1 MQRVRAMAAELLRRL
16 AKAAWPS
23 RTAAAAPI
31 AGVGP
36 VAAPSESVRVDSGS
50 FQLRGCREL
59 LRTYRD
65 ALSIES
71 AIEVIER
78 AVLSDPGIAFT
89 HCRGLLESVCKTIL
103 TDRGIGFEADA
114 SANQVMSA
122 TLKVL
127 KLTPAD
133 FDADERV
140 EAGVV
145 DLVRGINQMVNGVV
159 ALRNSQGLGPHG
171 RDALEVI
178 LDAEYAVITAHAI
191 DSTVCLL
198 YRMHRKQADHDPLTR
213 IRFGDYP
220 TFDALLDQQYPDI
233 VIEETP
239 IQASKALCLVE
250 PEAYRQGLMA
260 YMASSQEPSETEE
273 FAAGEELRENPNG

>member
-1 MQRVRAMAAELLRRL
+1 VTAV
-16 AKAAWPS
+16 WPPN
-23 RTAAAAPI
+23 RPIAAAP
-31 AGVGP
+31 VESVVS
-36 VAAPSESVRVDSGS
+36 VAARSETVPRDVGS

-59 LRTYRD
+59 LRTYPD
-65 ALSIES
+65 VLPIES

-78 AVLSDPGIAFT
+78 AIPNNPGIAFT
-89 HCRGLLESVCKTIL
+89 HCRGLLETICKTIL
-103 TDRGIGFEADA
+103 TDRGVDTLPDA
-114 SANQVMSA
+114 KANQIMSA

-145 DLVRGINQMVNGVV
+145 DLVRGINQMVNGVI

-171 RDALEVI
+171 RDALEII
-178 LDAEYAVITAHAI
+178 LDADYAIITAHAI
-191 DSTVCLL
+191 DSAACLL

-220 TFDALLDQQYPDI
+220 QFDAFLDEQYPDI
-233 VIEETP
+233 EIEETP

-250 PEAYRQGLMA
+250 PEAYRQSLMA
-260 YMASSQEPSETEE
+260 YVASPNEPSEIEE
-273 FAAGEELRENPNG
+273 FAAGEELKEDANG

>member
-1 MQRVRAMAAELLRRL
+1 MATRLLRRL
-16 AKAAWPS
+16 VSAAWPS
-23 RTAAAAPI
+23 RTAAVAPNT
-31 AGVGP
+31 GVVP
-36 VAAPSESVRVDSGS
+36 VAAPSEPLQADSGS
-50 FQLRGCREL
+50 FQLLGCREL
-59 LRTYRD
+59 LRRYPD
-65 ALSIES
+65 VLPIES

-78 AVLSDPGIAFT
+78 AVRSDPGIAFT
-89 HCRGLLESVCKTIL
+89 HCRGLLETVCKTIL
-103 TDRGIGFEADA
+103 ADRGVGTEADA
-114 SANQVMSA
+114 NANQIMSA
-122 TLKVL
+122 TLNVL
-127 KLTPAD
+127 KLTPTD
-133 FDADERV
+133 FDADKRI

-178 LDAEYAVITAHAI
+178 LDVEYAVITAHAI
-191 DSTVCLL
+191 DSAACLL

-220 TFDALLDQQYPDI
+220 KFDAVLDEQYFDI

-250 PEAYRQGLMA
+250 PEAYRQSLMA
-260 YMASSQEPSETEE
+260 YMASPHEPSEIEG
-273 FAAGEELRENPNG
+273 FAAGEELREDANG

>member
-1 MQRVRAMAAELLRRL
+1 MVTELLRRIL
-16 AKAAWPS
+16 KAIRPS
-23 RTAAAAPI
+23 TTAAVA
-31 AGVGP
+31 P
-36 VAAPSESVRVDSGS
+36 VAGPLSAMAPSAPVQIDSGS
-50 FQLRGCREL
+50 FRLRGCRDL

-65 ALSIES
+65 VLPIES

-78 AVLSDPGIAFT
+78 AIPGNPGIAFT

-103 TDRGIGFEADA
+103 ADRGIATEEDA
-114 SANQVMSA
+114 NANQIMSA

-127 KLTPAD
+127 KLTPTD
-133 FDADERV
+133 FDADVRV

-191 DSTVCLL
+191 DSAVCLL
-198 YRMHRKQADHDPLTR
+198 YRMHRKHADHAPLTR

-220 TFDALLDQQYPDI
+220 KFDAVLDERYPDI
-233 VIEETP
+233 EIEETP

-250 PEAYRQGLMA
+250 PEAYRQGLMV
-260 YMASSQEPSETEE
+260 YLASPHEPSETEE
-273 FAAGEELRENPNG
+273 FAAGEALREDASG

>member
-1 MQRVRAMAAELLRRL
+1 MATNLLRRL
-16 AKAAWPS
+16 VTAVWPA
-23 RTAAAAPI
+23 RTVAAAPVESI
-31 AGVGP
+31 VP
-36 VAAPSESVRVDSGS
+36 VAAPSEPVPADSGS

-59 LRTYRD
+59 LRAYPD
-65 ALSIES
+65 VLPVES

-78 AVLSDPGIAFT
+78 AIPNNPGIAFT
-89 HCRGLLESVCKTIL
+89 HCRGLLETVCKTIL
-103 TDRGIGFEADA
+103 TDRGVDTQADA
-114 SANQVMSA
+114 TANQIMSA

-145 DLVRGINQMVNGVV
+145 DLVRGINQMVNGVI

-191 DSTVCLL
+191 DSAACLL

-220 TFDALLDQQYPDI
+220 RFDAVLDEQYPDI
-233 VIEETP
+233 MIEETP

-250 PEAYRQGLMA
+250 PEAYRQSLMA
-260 YMASSQEPSETEE
+260 YMASPHEASEIEE
-273 FAAGEELRENPNG
+273 FAAGEELREDTNG

>member
-1 MQRVRAMAAELLRRL
+1 M
-16 AKAAWPS
+16 
-23 RTAAAAPI
+23 
-31 AGVGP
+31 
-36 VAAPSESVRVDSGS
+36 
-50 FQLRGCREL
+50 REL
-59 LRTYRD
+59 VKTYPD
-65 ALSIES
+65 VLPIEA

-78 AVLSDPGIAFT
+78 AIPENPGVAFT

-103 TDRGIGFEADA
+103 TDRGVEVEADA
-114 SANQVMSA
+114 NSNRIMSA
-122 TLKVL
+122 TLKIL
-127 KLTPAD
+127 KLTPED
-133 FDADERV
+133 FDSDSRV
-140 EAGVV
+140 EDGVV

-191 DSTVCLL
+191 DSAACLL

-213 IRFGDYP
+213 IRFGEYP
-220 TFDALLDQQYPDI
+220 DFDAVLDGQYPDI

-239 IQASKALCLVE
+239 VQASKALCLVE

-260 YMASSQEPSETEE
+260 YLAFPQESFEIEE
-273 FAAGEELRENPNG
+273 FAAGEALGEDANG

>member
-1 MQRVRAMAAELLRRL
+1 MTAV
-16 AKAAWPS
+16 WPA
-23 RTAAAAPI
+23 RTIAAAP
-31 AGVGP
+31 V
-36 VAAPSESVRVDSGS
+36 ESVVPIAARSEPVPADVGS

-59 LRTYRD
+59 LRTYPD
-65 ALSIES
+65 VLPIES

-78 AVLSDPGIAFT
+78 AIPNNPGIAFT
-89 HCRGLLESVCKTIL
+89 HCRGLLETVCKTIL
-103 TDRGIGFEADA
+103 TDRGVGTVPDA
-114 SANQVMSA
+114 TANQIMSA

-145 DLVRGINQMVNGVV
+145 DLVRGINQMVNGVI

-178 LDAEYAVITAHAI
+178 LDADYAVITAHAI
-191 DSTVCLL
+191 DSAACLL

-213 IRFGDYP
+213 IRYGDYP
-220 TFDALLDQQYPDI
+220 QFDAVLDEQYPDI
-233 VIEETP
+233 EIEETP

-250 PEAYRQGLMA
+250 PEAYRQSLMA
-260 YMASSQEPSETEE
+260 YMASSHEPSEIEE
-273 FAAGEELRENPNG
+273 FAAGEELREDANG

>member
-1 MQRVRAMAAELLRRL
+1 M
-16 AKAAWPS
+16 
-23 RTAAAAPI
+23 
-31 AGVGP
+31 
-36 VAAPSESVRVDSGS
+36 
-50 FQLRGCREL
+50 
-59 LRTYRD
+59 YRD
-65 ALSIES
+65 SLPIES
-71 AIEVIER
+71 AVEVIER
-78 AVLSDPGIAFT
+78 AIPTEPGIAFT

-103 TDRGIGFEADA
+103 ADRGVSTEADA
-114 SANQVMSA
+114 NANQIMSA

-127 KLTPAD
+127 KLTPVE
-133 FDADERV
+133 FDADARV
-140 EAGVV
+140 EAGAV

-171 RDALEVI
+171 RDALEAI

-191 DSTVCLL
+191 DSAACLL

-220 TFDALLDQQYPDI
+220 EFDAVLDEEYPDI

-260 YMASSQEPSETEE
+260 YLGSSQESAEIEG
-273 FAAGEELRENPNG
+273 FAPGEAVGEDADG